1 MEYKN
6 PTIGPGFTWNFHQIR
21 ETYDQRQQLARDIN
35 QVTLGKFFSLLPT
48 MKQMM
53 HSMNDIRK
61 SENKNVA
68 LFHRIGRWT
77 TGDPWWLNRNEA
89 HAFQRRHRN
98 CIRRDATIEI

>member
-6 PTIGPGFTWNFHQIR
+6 PTIGPGFTRSFHQIR
-21 ETYDQRQQLARDIN
+21 ETYDQSTASVRHQHYSHITQIL
-35 QVTLGKFFSLLPT
+35 LLPT

-53 HSMNDIRK
+53 HSMDDIRK

-68 LFHRIGRWT
+68 LFHRVGRWT
-77 TGDPWWLNRNEA
+77 AADPLWLNRNEA